1 MCLRDFSKWKG
12 GVGRAGTWLGYIVTR
27 VAFPLGVSFGIS
39 ELDICFSSNL
49 KGIVVFK
56 SLLA

>member
-1 MCLRDFSKWKG
+1 MAGLYCNESGFS
-12 GVGRAGTWLGYIVTR
+12 
-27 VAFPLGVSFGIS
+27 LGVSFGIS